1 MKTKTVEYMEKIV
14 RELESTVLK
23 IQNKDADW
31 LIEKILK
38 SKRIFTA
45 GAGRSGLM
53 VKAFAMRLMHI
64 GIESYVAGET
74 ITPGIEKGDLLLIG
88 SGSGETGG
96 LYVMAKKAKQI
107 GADLAVITIFSES
120 SIGKLADIIITI
132 PAPTAKVE
140 QEAGIPS
147 VQPKGSLFEQC
158 LLILLEAII
167 ITLMEKMNTGPNIM
181 RRHANLE

>member
-1 MKTKTVEYMEKIV
+1 MKTKT
-14 RELESTVLK
+14 
-23 IQNKDADW
+23 
-31 LIEKILK
+31 
-38 SKRIFTA
+38 
-45 GAGRSGLM
+45 
-53 VKAFAMRLMHI
+53 
-64 GIESYVAGET
+64 
-74 ITPGIEKGDLLLIG
+74 GDLFCIG
-88 SGSGETGG
+88 SGSGETGS

-120 SIGKLADIIITI
+120 SIGKLADITITI